1 MIRFDRD
8 FIKDMKE
15 NKDIEKNERRLRII
29 RDALFIVIPL
39 IIIVFIF
46 LTYIK
51 DIKTIINEVD
61 TLRYEMNC
69 VLTSIKS
76 NDSEMLEASADHID
90 ESSKHMQYIFLEKKW
105 KLLSHIPYIKK
116 YIRSANTIVDIIVNA
131 SDDVLK
137 PGVEVMKQYPLSQL
151 KSGDGFRVDTINAYL
166 DYLEKIEP
174 EIEDMT
180 SSISQ
185 VKVTFSKSENIS
197 KYVDKLNSLTAAYKE
212 NGQYIQLFRE
222 FIGDGSDRM
231 YLIAAQNSSEI
242 RASGGFPG
250 SFGTIR
256 IENGVM
262 SIGDFQTVYKVLS
275 ERVPESVQV
284 TEHEKTIFSSWM
296 RLSRDVCYNPDF
308 ERVGSIW
315 AHSYESR
322 NGIHVDGVI
331 SLTPVIIQKILK
343 YTGGVTLSDG
353 TQLNGDNAT
362 KVLQKELYY
371 KYLSNRTDTNMSNAN
386 DYVDALFAETAKL
399 VMSKF
404 VSEFDYK
411 MISQYAQIFID
422 GGKDRTILMW
432 MEDEKAQTYVRE
444 AGCSGGLNH
453 DKEHPQAGVYFSCS
467 YASKMGWFINL
478 DTQIGDSVI
487 NTDGSRTYDMTVVM
501 SNAIVSDDI
510 YKAGEYI
517 LGAQNGGIKGF
528 IHLFAPE
535 GGTIS
540 DITTSNSMKMVL
552 DEYEG
557 LQLAY
562 NLNFVVYADKTI
574 TIKYKVTTAP
584 GVDEP
589 LTVSKTPTLQ
599 EYR

>member
-1 MIRFDRD
+1 MYMR
-8 FIKDMKE
+8 E
-15 NKDIEKNERRLRII
+15 NMNIEQNERRLRII
-29 RDALFIVIPL
+29 RRVLL
-39 IIIVFIF
+39 IIIPMIFIVFISSR
-46 LTYIK
+46 YIK
-51 DIKTIINEVD
+51 DIKTIINEAN
-61 TLRYEMNC
+61 TLRYEMDS
-69 VLTSIKS
+69 VLTGLKS
-76 NDSEMLEASADHID
+76 NDSETVETAVNHID
-90 ESSKHMQYIFLEKKW
+90 ESSKNMQHTLSEKKW
-105 KLLSHIPYIKK
+105 RLLSHIPYIKK
-116 YIRSANTIVDIIVNA
+116 YVRSAGTLTDIIVNA

-137 PGVEVMKQYPLSQL
+137 PGIKVMKQYPLSQL
-151 KSGDGFRVDTINAYL
+151 KVGDGFRVDTINAYL
-166 DYLEKIEP
+166 DYLENIEP

-180 SSISQ
+180 SSIST
-185 VKVTFSKSENIS
+185 VKLPFGKSENIT
-197 KYVDKLNSLTAAYKE
+197 KYVDKLNDLTNAYKE
-212 NGQYIQLFRE
+212 NGEYLSLFRE
-222 FIGDGSDRM
+222 FLGDGSDRM
-231 YLIAAQNSSEI
+231 YLVAAQNSSEI

-250 SFGTIR
+250 SVGTVR
-256 IENGVM
+256 IENGIM
-262 SIGDFQTVYKVLS
+262 SIGDFQTVYNVLS
-275 ERVPESVQV
+275 ERVPDSAQV

-308 ERVGSIW
+308 ERVGRIW
-315 AHSYESR
+315 ALSYESR

-353 TQLNGDNAT
+353 TELNGDNAT

-371 KYLSNRTDTNMSNAN
+371 KYLSNRSDVSMSNAN
-386 DYVDALFAETAKL
+386 DYVDSLFAETAKL
-399 VMSKF
+399 VMSKL

-411 MISQYAQIFID
+411 MISQYAGIFTD

-432 MEDEKAQTYVRE
+432 MEDEKIQAHVRE

-453 DKEHPQAGVYFSCS
+453 DKEHPEAGVYFSCS

-478 DTQIGDSVI
+478 DTEVGDSVL
-487 NTDGSRTYDMTVVM
+487 NADGSRTYDMTVVM

-510 YKAGEYI
+510 YKAGSYI

-528 IHLFAPE
+528 VHLFAPE

-540 DITTSNSMKMVL
+540 DITTSNSMKMTM

-562 NLNFVVYADKTI
+562 NLDFVVYADKPI
-574 TIKYKVTTAP
+574 TIKYKITTAP
-584 GVDEP
+584 GVDAT
-589 LTVSKTPTLQ
+589 LGVSKTPTLQ

>member
-1 MIRFDRD
+1 
-8 FIKDMKE
+8 
-15 NKDIEKNERRLRII
+15 
-29 RDALFIVIPL
+29 
-39 IIIVFIF
+39 
-46 LTYIK
+46 
-51 DIKTIINEVD
+51 
-61 TLRYEMNC
+61 MN
-69 VLTSIKS
+69 
-76 NDSEMLEASADHID
+76 
-90 ESSKHMQYIFLEKKW
+90 
-105 KLLSHIPYIKK
+105 
-116 YIRSANTIVDIIVNA
+116 
-131 SDDVLK
+131 
-137 PGVEVMKQYPLSQL
+137 
-151 KSGDGFRVDTINAYL
+151 
-166 DYLEKIEP
+166 
-174 EIEDMT
+174 
-180 SSISQ
+180 
-185 VKVTFSKSENIS
+185 
-197 KYVDKLNSLTAAYKE
+197 
-212 NGQYIQLFRE
+212 
-222 FIGDGSDRM
+222 
-231 YLIAAQNSSEI
+231 
-242 RASGGFPG
+242 
-250 SFGTIR
+250 
-256 IENGVM
+256 
-262 SIGDFQTVYKVLS
+262 
-275 ERVPESVQV
+275 VPESVQV

-331 SLTPVIIQKILK
+331 SLTPVIIQKVLK
-343 YTGGVTLSDG
+343 CTGGVTLSDG
-353 TQLNGDNAT
+353 TELNGDNAT

-411 MISQYAQIFID
+411 MISQYAQIFTD

-478 DTQIGDSVI
+478 DTQIGDSVV

-501 SNAIVSDDI
+501 SNAIVKNDI

-562 NLNFVVYADKTI
+562 NLDFVVYADKPI

-589 LTVSKTPTLQ
+589 LTVSRTPTLQ

>member
-1 MIRFDRD
+1 M
-8 FIKDMKE
+8 
-15 NKDIEKNERRLRII
+15 
-29 RDALFIVIPL
+29 
-39 IIIVFIF
+39 
-46 LTYIK
+46 YI
-51 DIKTIINEVD
+51 D
-61 TLRYEMNC
+61 
-69 VLTSIKS
+69 
-76 NDSEMLEASADHID
+76 
-90 ESSKHMQYIFLEKKW
+90 
-105 KLLSHIPYIKK
+105 KK
-116 YIRSANTIVDIIVNA
+116 YIRSADTLVDVIVNA

-180 SSISQ
+180 SSISH
-185 VKVTFSKSENIS
+185 VNVTFSKSENIS
-197 KYVDKLNSLTAAYKE
+197 KYVDKLNSLTASYKE
-212 NGQYIQLFRE
+212 NGKYIQLFRE
-222 FIGDGSDRM
+222 FIGDGSDKM
-231 YLIAAQNSSEI
+231 YLVAAQNSSEI

-250 SFGTIR
+250 SVGTVR

-315 AHSYESR
+315 AHAYESR

-331 SLTPVIIQKILK
+331 SLTPVIIQKVLK
-343 YTGGVTLSDG
+343 CTGGVTLSDG

-411 MISQYAQIFID
+411 MISQYAQIFTD

-478 DTQIGDSVI
+478 DTQIGDSVV

-501 SNAIVSDDI
+501 SNAIVKNDI

-562 NLNFVVYADKTI
+562 NLDFVVYADKPI

>member
-1 MIRFDRD
+1 
-8 FIKDMKE
+8 
-15 NKDIEKNERRLRII
+15 
-29 RDALFIVIPL
+29 
-39 IIIVFIF
+39 
-46 LTYIK
+46 
-51 DIKTIINEVD
+51 
-61 TLRYEMNC
+61 
-69 VLTSIKS
+69 
-76 NDSEMLEASADHID
+76 
-90 ESSKHMQYIFLEKKW
+90 
-105 KLLSHIPYIKK
+105 
-116 YIRSANTIVDIIVNA
+116 
-131 SDDVLK
+131 
-137 PGVEVMKQYPLSQL
+137 
-151 KSGDGFRVDTINAYL
+151 
-166 DYLEKIEP
+166 
-174 EIEDMT
+174 
-180 SSISQ
+180 
-185 VKVTFSKSENIS
+185 
-197 KYVDKLNSLTAAYKE
+197 
-212 NGQYIQLFRE
+212 
-222 FIGDGSDRM
+222 
-231 YLIAAQNSSEI
+231 
-242 RASGGFPG
+242 
-250 SFGTIR
+250 
-256 IENGVM
+256 
-262 SIGDFQTVYKVLS
+262 
-275 ERVPESVQV
+275 
-284 TEHEKTIFSSWM
+284 M

-371 KYLSNRTDTNMSNAN
+371 KYLSNRTDINMSNAN

-404 VSEFDYK
+404 VSAFDYK

-478 DTQIGDSVI
+478 DTQIGDSMV

-562 NLNFVVYADKTI
+562 NLNFIVYADKPI